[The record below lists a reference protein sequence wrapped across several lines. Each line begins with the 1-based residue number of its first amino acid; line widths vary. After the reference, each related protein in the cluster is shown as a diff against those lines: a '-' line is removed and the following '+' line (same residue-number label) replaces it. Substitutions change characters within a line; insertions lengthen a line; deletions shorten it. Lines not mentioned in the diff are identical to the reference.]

1 MNIKARLEQGL
12 QLVNSLVSAQVEV
25 LETVVAELAA
35 LLRDGAFG
43 KAVTL
48 IGEAS
53 FETYLVSSQAGYVA
67 TMELIRIQRLSECC
81 SDRLETYRKWVGVA
95 TLRSFDMAG
104 VPEDLTIEPLNCEL
118 YCGSSPPTF
127 ARSLISAVA
136 LVIRVLYRLRTL
148 SEQTPFDAA
157 TYGYA
162 SPLLSQVLVK
172 GGIAI
177 GEEDDPL
184 EQIALSLDIIKFHCG
199 ECELSLLAGLHLC

>member
-1 MNIKARLEQGL
+1 MRVRSDLA
-12 QLVNSLVSAQVEV
+12 VVCV
-25 LETVVAELAA
+25 LTCPEL
-35 LLRDGAFG
+35 
-43 KAVTL
+43 
-48 IGEAS
+48 
-53 FETYLVSSQAGYVA
+53 
-67 TMELIRIQRLSECC
+67 
-81 SDRLETYRKWVGVA
+81 
-95 TLRSFDMAG
+95 
-104 VPEDLTIEPLNCEL
+104 
-118 YCGSSPPTF
+118 
-127 ARSLISAVA
+127 A

-199 ECELSLLAGLHLC
+199 ECELSESRGILYMQH